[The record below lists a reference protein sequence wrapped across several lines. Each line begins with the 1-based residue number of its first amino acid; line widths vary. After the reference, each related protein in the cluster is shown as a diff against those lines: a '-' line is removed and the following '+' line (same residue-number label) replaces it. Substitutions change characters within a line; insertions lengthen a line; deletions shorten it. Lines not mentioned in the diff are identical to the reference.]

1 MKRPSLDLIPN
12 FQWVDHLDETQ
23 KSLLIQMLKQEYD
36 LEVNPDNLKTDL
48 QEQTFSDELYDV
60 SDEIYSNFFNSYIP
74 HVNAITGTPISKLS
88 TDLEAGETIIRIC
101 PHTGKPVLTR
111 IIDDHFQTLCLHQ
124 DNEEEDLKEI
134 YKWINQY
141 YNINAN

>member
-1 MKRPSLDLIPN
+1 MKIPSRSLIPN

-23 KSLLIQMLKQEYD
+23 KSLLIQMIKQEYD
-36 LEVNPDNLKTDL
+36 LEVNPDTLKTDL
-48 QEQTFSDELYDV
+48 QEQTFSDEIYD
-60 SDEIYSNFFNSYIP
+60 NFFNSYLP
-74 HVNAITGTPISKLS
+74 HINANSISKLS
-88 TDLEAGETIIRIC
+88 TDLEPGETIIRIC
-101 PHTGKPVLTR
+101 PHTGKPVLTQ
-111 IIDDHFQTLCLHQ
+111 IIDDYHQTLCLHQ

>member
-1 MKRPSLDLIPN
+1 MKKPSQSLIPN

-23 KSLLIQMLKQEYD
+23 KDLLIQMIKQEYD
-36 LEVNPDNLKTDL
+36 LEVDLNTLKTDL
-48 QEQTFSDELYDV
+48 QEAYF
-60 SDEIYSNFFNSYIP
+60 SDEIYEEFFNSYLP
-74 HVNAITGTPISKLS
+74 HINANSTQISKLS

-101 PHTGKPVLTR
+101 PHTGKPVLTQ
-111 IIDDHFQTLCLHQ
+111 IIDDHFQTICLHQ

-134 YKWINQY
+134 YKWVNQY

>member
-1 MKRPSLDLIPN
+1 MKIPSHDLIPN

-23 KSLLIQMLKQEYD
+23 KSLLIQMIKQEYD
-36 LEVNPDNLKTDL
+36 LEVDPNTLKTDL
-48 QEQTFSDELYDV
+48 LQESTFSDE
-60 SDEIYSNFFNSYIP
+60 IYYNFFNSYIP
-74 HVNAITGTPISKLS
+74 HINANSTRISKLS

-111 IIDDHFQTLCLHQ
+111 IIDDHFQTICLHQ

-134 YKWINQY
+134 YKWLNKY
-141 YNINAN
+141 YTLTK

>member
-1 MKRPSLDLIPN
+1 MKRPSKSLIPN

-36 LEVNPDNLKTDL
+36 LEVNLNTIKTDL
-48 QEQTFSDELYDV
+48 QVPTY
-60 SDEIYSNFFNSYIP
+60 SDEIYDNFFNSYLP
-74 HVNAITGTPISKLS
+74 HVNANSTLFSKLS

-101 PHTGKPVLTR
+101 PHTGKPVLTQ
-111 IIDDHFQTLCLHQ
+111 IIDDYHQTICLHQ

-134 YKWINQY
+134 YKWLNQY

>member
-1 MKRPSLDLIPN
+1 MKKPSQSLIPN

-23 KSLLIQMLKQEYD
+23 KGLLIQMIKQEYD
-36 LEVNPDNLKTDL
+36 LEVNYNTLKTDL
-48 QEQTFSDELYDV
+48 QEQTFSDEIYD
-60 SDEIYSNFFNSYIP
+60 NFFDSYIP
-74 HVNAITGTPISKLS
+74 HVNANSTSISKLS

-101 PHTGKPVLTR
+101 PHTGKPVLTQ
-111 IIDDHFQTLCLHQ
+111 IIDDYHQTICLHQ

-134 YKWINQY
+134 YKWLNQY

>member
-23 KSLLIQMLKQEYD
+23 KSLLIQMIKQEYD
-36 LEVNPDNLKTDL
+36 LEVNPNTLKTDL
-48 QEQTFSDELYDV
+48 QEQTFSDEIYD
-60 SDEIYSNFFNSYIP
+60 NFFHSYIP

-101 PHTGKPVLTR
+101 PHTGKPVLTL
-111 IIDDHFQTLCLHQ
+111 IIDNHGQTLCLHH

-134 YKWINQY
+134 YKWINKY

>member
-1 MKRPSLDLIPN
+1 MKRPSHDLIDN
-12 FQWVDHLDETQ
+12 FNWVDHLDETQ

-36 LEVNPDNLKTDL
+36 LEVNPNTIKTDL
-48 QEQTFSDELYDV
+48 QEQTFSDE
-60 SDEIYSNFFNSYIP
+60 IYENFFNSYIP
-74 HVNAITGTPISKLS
+74 HVNAKSTLVSKLS
-88 TDLEAGETIIRIC
+88 TDLEPGEIIIRIC
-101 PHTGKPVLTR
+101 PHTGKPVLTQ

-134 YKWINQY
+134 YKWINKY

>member
-1 MKRPSLDLIPN
+1 MKRPSHDLIDN
-12 FQWVDHLDETQ
+12 FNWVDHLDETQ

-36 LEVNPDNLKTDL
+36 LEVNPNTIKTDL
-48 QEQTFSDELYDV
+48 QEQTFSDE
-60 SDEIYSNFFNSYIP
+60 IYENFFNSYIP
-74 HVNAITGTPISKLS
+74 HVNTKSTLVSKLS
-88 TDLEAGETIIRIC
+88 TDLEPGEIIIRIC
-101 PHTGKPVLTR
+101 PHTGKPVLTQ

-134 YKWINQY
+134 YKWINKY

>member
-1 MKRPSLDLIPN
+1 MKKPSPDLIPN

-23 KSLLIQMLKQEYD
+23 KGLLIQMIKQEYD
-36 LEVNPDNLKTDL
+36 LEVNPNNLKTDL
-48 QEQTFSDELYDV
+48 QEQTS
-60 SDEIYSNFFNSYIP
+60 SDEIYDNFFNSYIP
-74 HVNAITGTPISKLS
+74 HVNANSTSISKLS
-88 TDLEAGETIIRIC
+88 TDLEPGETIIRIC
-101 PHTGKPVLTR
+101 PHTGKPVLTQ
-111 IIDDHFQTLCLHQ
+111 IIDEYHQTLCLHQ

>member
-23 KSLLIQMLKQEYD
+23 KSLLIQMIKQEYD
-36 LEVNPDNLKTDL
+36 LEVNPNTLKTDL
-48 QEQTFSDELYDV
+48 QEQTFSDEIYD
-60 SDEIYSNFFNSYIP
+60 NFFHSYIP

-111 IIDDHFQTLCLHQ
+111 IIDDHFQTLCLHR

-134 YKWINQY
+134 YKWVNQY

>member
-1 MKRPSLDLIPN
+1 MKIPSHDLIGN
-12 FQWVDHLDETQ
+12 FNWVDHLDETQ

-36 LEVNPDNLKTDL
+36 LEVNPNNLKTDL
-48 QEQTFSDELYDV
+48 QELTY
-60 SDEIYSNFFNSYIP
+60 SDEIYDNFFNSYIP
-74 HVNAITGTPISKLS
+74 HVNANSTLFSKLS

-101 PHTGKPVLTR
+101 PHTGKPVLTQ
-111 IIDDHFQTLCLHQ
+111 IIDDHFQTICLHQ

-134 YKWINQY
+134 YKWLNQY